1 MLLAKKYL
9 LSFLLVVSL
18 GILQFN
24 IVSGIKLASADDSLL
39 NTQGLLTDSTAASYG
54 SSPQDVK
61 VIVLN
66 LIKTALTFIAIILV
80 ALLIFSGFKYMT
92 SGGNETKIK
101 ETLGQIQALAIGLVI
116 ILASWSITY
125 YLLRVAVC
133 DTVSTGTSCTP
144 W

>member
-1 MLLAKKYL
+1 MLLAKKYF

-24 IVSGIKLASADDSLL
+24 IVSGIKLAYADESLL
-39 NTQGLLTDSTAASYG
+39 KTQGLLTQSTSGNYG

-61 VIVLN
+61 IIALN
-66 LIKTALTFIAIILV
+66 LIKSALTFIAIIMV
-80 ALLIFSGFKYMT
+80 ALLIIDGFKYMT

-101 ETLGQIQALAIGLVI
+101 ETMGQIQALIIGLAI
-116 ILASWSITY
+116 IMTSWGITY

-133 DTVSTGTSCTP
+133 NTTSTGTACSF

>member
-1 MLLAKKYL
+1 MLLAKKYF
-9 LSFLLVVSL
+9 LSFLIVASL
-18 GILQFN
+18 GVLQFN
-24 IVSGIKLASADDSLL
+24 IVSGIKLAYADESLL
-39 NTQGLLTDSTAASYG
+39 KTQGLLTESTSGNYG

-66 LIKTALTFIAIILV
+66 LIKTALTFIAIIMV
-80 ALLIFSGFKYMT
+80 VLLIIDGFKYMT
-92 SGGNETKIK
+92 SAGNETKIK

-116 ILASWSITY
+116 IMTSWGITY

-133 DTVSTGTSCTP
+133 NTVSTGTSCTP